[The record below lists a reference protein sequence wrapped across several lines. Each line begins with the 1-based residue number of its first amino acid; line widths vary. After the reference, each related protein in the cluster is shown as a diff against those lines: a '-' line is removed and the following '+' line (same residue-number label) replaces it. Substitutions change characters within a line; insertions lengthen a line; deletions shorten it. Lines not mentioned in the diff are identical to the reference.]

1 LKPRFLT
8 LKPRG
13 LLPAVLGSALV
24 SAGLLV
30 LSFVLPRAA
39 TPTYYPKSLAL
50 LRADAQRI
58 RSRFEGVLASM
69 DARRGALDGVH
80 FPADVR
86 QAWSGVRSVALE
98 PDVEGLSLHT
108 ANGHLV
114 AWAGNTPDIEPLF
127 EDDPGAFP
135 PPDRTVFIVKDKAS
149 VYLVSVLKTPE
160 GGRLALFRLL
170 AFLPPIKS
178 PYLRE
183 YQFLDRALLRNAD
196 IDYWDYRDDVSG
208 FEKIFS
214 RHQDEYIGQPRQRDD
229 VPSLIIPLRPG
240 PGQILATVS
249 LSAPSPKAYIS
260 AGRARWLLAS
270 EVCLLLSLVLL
281 LIFLS
286 VRLFRSERSRP
297 LLTLA
302 FTGVV
307 VALRLAVFLLSRLDG
322 LPSLTVFSS
331 ASASFFSWSFLTRS
345 PADILFSSLALLL
358 LVIAWTRIGRRTLLR
373 GERRPGATVVV
384 LAGAAAGF
392 VSVSLSA
399 FLLKFF
405 SAAVMN
411 SNLNLLGFSLSLPF
425 LFLFLSLFAV
435 TLAFLFAIW
444 LPLRAVVVLR
454 PGSPLPLLGM
464 LAGLGAFAAAFNVS
478 PAGFSG
484 LALVLA
490 PVALA
495 ATAAF
500 FPASLGRLERLW
512 LGLGLA
518 ALWACLLLNA
528 DTQARDRGLVERTLK
543 STVLSQET
551 WAGFFLE
558 ESLADVDNQAPAL
571 LAFLKKPDGSALAHL
586 LWERTSLAKA
596 NWYSSLEIL
605 RPEGAVLSR
614 FSLNLP
620 LLFQP
625 TAPPSAGKGWSI
637 TRTIVSSMGRDKE
650 YLVAAKD
657 WTEAGTPI
665 GRTVLSASLDYE
677 MLPFLYSATPYF
689 ELLRAR
695 SLPSLQPFNLRF
707 AAFDE
712 RGELVF
718 NPDKLTRSIPPELLA
733 RIKASPGGTWSKWV
747 HRRTNVQGFFFTEG
761 RRIFA
766 FFIPVKLPL
775 TLAVEFLKLFFLAL
789 AAVGLPALLLAALFG
804 RTSLKRYFWSFS
816 NRVYLALLASAV
828 IPLLLFTLS
837 THGFFSRIFSQ
848 QFTDEAEIQADFA
861 RNVMGDYFYAQPLER
876 RTPEAPP
883 EDLVLW
889 ISSTIGNDVNLYQ
902 DGRLVSSSRSEFFD
916 AGLLPDLID
925 GDTYYSLVVARNPLV
940 TQRRSIGDYSIH
952 TLTIPYALS
961 GETFLISLPFP
972 FEQQEI
978 ATATGELLEF
988 LLFLFAFVL
997 GLVALFARNLR
1008 TMIVAPIR
1016 QLLDATREAGRGNL
1030 DIRLEHKPNDE
1041 MKTLVEGFNAMVLN
1055 LKRHQQELAEMSQ
1068 KAAWAEMAR
1077 KVAHEIKNPLTPI
1090 QLSAEHLLR
1099 VYADRRGDFGRALK
1113 ESTDYIIGEVENL
1126 RRIAQEFLES
1136 SRESAVRRDP
1146 VDLRDVVRE
1155 TVAPYKIMLA
1165 GRVGVLESYG
1175 DVPLVCRGDKSQL
1188 KMAVRN
1194 ILINAIEAMPGRGE
1208 LGLALGRSGEAILL
1222 EVRDTGTGM
1231 DPETLDRAFE
1241 PSFSTKAAGAGLGLP
1256 IAKKIIEDHGGSIRI
1271 ASAPGRGTK
1280 VTILLPGDELEKTP
1294 DL

>member
-1 LKPRFLT
+1 MKLPLSD

-13 LLPAVLGSALV
+13 LVPAVIGTAFAAAVLFG
-24 SAGLLV
+24 
-30 LSFVLPRAA
+30 LSFVLPRVASS
-39 TPTYYPKSLAL
+39 TYYPQSLAL

-58 RSRFEGVLASM
+58 RTRFDGILSSM
-69 DARRGALDGVH
+69 ESLRTALTGAP
-80 FPADVR
+80 FPKDER
-86 QAWSGVRSVALE
+86 QAWSRIRSVPLS
-98 PDVEGLSLHT
+98 PDVDGLSLHE
-108 ANGHLV
+108 AGGKLV
-114 AWAGNTPDIEPLF
+114 AWAGNAPDIEPLF
-127 EDDPGAFP
+127 QDKSVPFP
-135 PPDRTVFIVKDKAS
+135 PSGRPVFIIRDRAS
-149 VYLVSVLKTPE
+149 VYLVSILSTPE
-160 GGRLALFRLL
+160 GGRLAIYRLL

-183 YQFLDRALLRNAD
+183 YQFLDRALLKTAD
-196 IDYWDYRDDVSG
+196 IDYWDYREDVSG

-229 VPSLIIPLRPG
+229 VPSLIFPLRPA

-249 LSAPSPKAYIS
+249 LSAPSPGAYIS

-270 EVCLLLSLVLL
+270 EACLVLSLVLL
-281 LIFLS
+281 LAFLG
-286 VRLFRSERSRP
+286 VRLFRSDRRRP
-297 LLTLA
+297 GLTAAFTLA
-302 FTGVV
+302 VG
-307 VALRLAVFLLSRLDG
+307 ALRLAMFLLSRLDG

-331 ASASFFSWSFLTRS
+331 ATASFFSWSFLTRS

-358 LVIAWTRIGRRTLLR
+358 IVLAWTHLGRKTLLR
-373 GERRPGATVVV
+373 GERRPAAALVF

-392 VSVSLSA
+392 ISLSLSA
-399 FLLKFF
+399 FLLRLF
-405 SAAVMN
+405 SAMVMN
-411 SNLNLLGFSLSLPF
+411 SNLNLLGFSLSLSL
-425 LFLFLSLFAV
+425 LFLLLSLFAA
-435 TLAFLFAIW
+435 TLAFIFASW
-444 LPLRAVVVLR
+444 LCVRAAVVLR
-454 PGSPLPLLGM
+454 PGSVLPLLGS
-464 LAGLGAFAAAFNVS
+464 LAGLAAFLAVFNS
-478 PAGFSG
+478 SRPG
-484 LALVLA
+484 LLGLILA
-490 PVALA
+490 PVVL
-495 ATAAF
+495 
-500 FPASLGRLERLW
+500 ASLPAYFPGTLKRVEMLW

-518 ALWACLLLNA
+518 ALWACLVLNA
-528 DTQARDRGLVERTLK
+528 ETRTRDRGLVERTLK

-558 ESLADVDNQAPAL
+558 ESLADIDNQAPAL
-571 LAFLKKPDGSALAHL
+571 LAFLKKPEGSGPAHT
-586 LWERTSLAKA
+586 LWERTSLAKS
-596 NWYSSLEIL
+596 NWYSSLEVL
-605 RPEGAVLSR
+605 GPEGTVLSR

-625 TAPPSAGKGWSI
+625 TAPAPAAGGWSI
-637 TRTIVSSMGRDKE
+637 SRTIVSSMGQDKE

-657 WTEAGTPI
+657 WAEGETPL

-677 MLPFLYSATPYF
+677 MLPFLYSANPYF

-695 SLPSLQPFNLRF
+695 SLSSLKPFDIRF
-707 AAFDE
+707 AAFDD

-718 NPDKLTRSIPPELLA
+718 NPDKLTRSVPPELLG
-733 RIKASPGGTWSKWV
+733 RIKASPAGVWSPWV
-747 HRRTNVQGFFFTEG
+747 HKRTSFQGFFFADG
-761 RRIFA
+761 RRVYA
-766 FFIPVKLPL
+766 FLIPVKLSL
-775 TLAVEFLKLFFLAL
+775 TFAVEFLKLFFLAL
-789 AAVGLPALLLAALFG
+789 AAVGLPSLLLAALFG
-804 RTSLKRYFWSFS
+804 RLSLRRYFWSFS

-828 IPLLLFTLS
+828 IPLLLFALS

-861 RNVMGDYFYAQPLER
+861 RNVMGDYFYAQPQER
-876 RTPEAPP
+876 RSPQAPP

-916 AGLLPDLID
+916 AGLLPRLID
-925 GDTYYSLVVARNPLV
+925 GETYYSLVVARNPLV
-940 TQRRSIGDYSIH
+940 TQRRSIGGYSIH
-952 TLTIPYALS
+952 TLTIPYSLS

-972 FEQQEI
+972 FEQQVVS
-978 ATATGELLEF
+978 TATGELFEF

-1016 QLLDATREAGRGNL
+1016 KLLDATREAGRGNL

-1041 MKTLVEGFNAMVLN
+1041 MKTLVEGFNAMILN
-1055 LKRHQQELAEMSQ
+1055 LKQHQHDLAEMSQ

-1099 VYADRRGDFGRALK
+1099 VYADKRGDFGRALK
-1113 ESTDYIIGEVENL
+1113 ESTDYIISEVENL

-1136 SRESAVRRDP
+1136 SREAVRRDP
-1146 VDLRDVVRE
+1146 VDLRDVARE
-1155 TVAPYKIMLA
+1155 TLAPYKIMLA
-1165 GRVGVLESYG
+1165 GRIEVLESYG
-1175 DVPLVCRGDKSQL
+1175 DVPLVCRGDKSKL

-1194 ILINAIEAMPGRGE
+1194 LVINAIESMPGRGE
-1208 LGLALGRSGEAILL
+1208 LELALGRSETDVRL

-1231 DPETLDRAFE
+1231 DKETLGRIFE

-1256 IAKKIIEDHGGSIRI
+1256 IAKKIVEDHGGSIRI
-1271 ASAPGRGTK
+1271 TSEPGRGTK
-1280 VTILLPGDELEKTP
+1280 VTILLPGEQLEKTP